1 MLSLLGTLVGF
12 AGSAVPAVLG
22 HFADKENNKKE
33 LEMMKMQS
41 ELMRQNADIDMTKFQ
56 LRSVDDEHA
65 RLIQHDI
72 AMQEDNGPLAWLRKS
87 VRPVITYLFFGLF
100 ASVKIATLMH
110 GMDSG
115 QDFYAAITIVWD
127 EETQAIFA
135 AIISFWFG
143 SRAMSRQSNVK
154 T

>member
-12 AGSAVPAVLG
+12 AGSAVPAILG
-22 HFADKENNKKE
+22 HFGEKEKNKKD

-41 ELMRQNADIDMTKFQ
+41 ELMKQNADIDMTKFQ
-56 LRSVDDEHA
+56 MRALDDEHA

-72 AMQEDNGPLAWLRKS
+72 AMQEDQGPLAWLRKS

-100 ASVKIATLMH
+100 AAVKIATLMH
-110 GMDSG
+110 GMESG

-143 SRAMSRQSNVK
+143 SRAMSKNPNTK
-154 T
+154 A